1 MEFFPAHGR
10 PTTALC
16 TPNPYRDARD
26 MLGERV
32 TNLERENAG
41 LRALAAFLVFLS
53 MVLAAAAAWWF
64 AVLWPMTR

>member
-16 TPNPYRDARD
+16 TPKPYRDARD

-64 AVLWPMTR
+64 AVLWSMTR